1 MKTPT
6 LLLSAIALTI
16 AQFSFGQKIFSV
28 EEVGSK
34 YTQNQIL
41 DALEAANLCGYVNPS
56 ENYLIKFDDG
66 STVRISSF
74 QEIEMEGV
82 SFDSS
87 CVREKNIQERETTVW
102 SISSNNVLR
111 KGVIAPPRK
120 TISGATRD

>member
-6 LLLSAIALTI
+6 VLLSAIALTI

-41 DALEAANLCGYVNPS
+41 YALEDANWCGYVNPTES
-56 ENYLIKFDDG
+56 YLIKFDDG

-74 QEIEMEGV
+74 QEIDTEGV

-87 CVREKNIQERETTVW
+87 CVREKNIQERDTTVW

>member
-6 LLLSAIALTI
+6 VLLSAIALTI

-41 DALEAANLCGYVNPS
+41 YALEAANWCGYVNPTES
-56 ENYLIKFDDG
+56 YLIKFDDG

-82 SFDSS
+82 SFDYS

-102 SISSNNVLR
+102 SISNNNVLR

-120 TISGATRD
+120 TISGAIRD

>member
-6 LLLSAIALTI
+6 VLLSAIALTI

-41 DALEAANLCGYVNPS
+41 YALEAANWCGYVNPS
-56 ENYLIKFDDG
+56 ESYLIKFDDG
-66 STVRISSF
+66 ATVRISSF
-74 QEIEMEGV
+74 QEIDMEGV

-102 SISSNNVLR
+102 SISNNNVLR